1 MGRPVRMA
9 VTTSPTTSTLV
20 AYSPNPIRLSVPG
33 GAPHR
38 DDQTSIKPSWL
49 FQVSAADS
57 YDEGTHGW
65 DRRGLCRSAC
75 VSGVGGAGLV
85 DPDPG
90 RSLTC
95 GAVQR
100 GHRFRWLRARSNSV
114 AMVKIW
120 GCCLNSPRA
129 GPGGDT
135 GHESRHRGW
144 RSLSELDRSIRD
156 EVK

>member
-20 AYSPNPIRLSVPG
+20 TFSPNPIRLSVPG

-75 VSGVGGAGLV
+75 VSGVGGVGLV
-85 DPDPG
+85 DLGSMKIIDIRRCAAGTPIALAARTVQLGCDGEDLGMLSELAQSRPG
-90 RSLTC
+90 D
-95 GAVQR
+95 
-100 GHRFRWLRARSNSV
+100 
-114 AMVKIW
+114 
-120 GCCLNSPRA
+120 
-129 GPGGDT
+129 DT
-135 GHESRHRGW
+135 GHEPRHRGW
-144 RSLSELDRSIRD
+144 RSLSELDSLDPRRG
-156 EVK
+156 E